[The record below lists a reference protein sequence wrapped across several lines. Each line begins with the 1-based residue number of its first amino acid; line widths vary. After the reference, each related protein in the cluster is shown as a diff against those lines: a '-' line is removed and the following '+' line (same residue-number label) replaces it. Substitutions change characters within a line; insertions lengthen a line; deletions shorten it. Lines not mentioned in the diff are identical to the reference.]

1 MSDIIKLTVT
11 LVIISIAAGLAIA
24 FTNGK
29 TEEKITQQ
37 KMQAEQLALKSVFPN
52 GSEISAIENDTL
64 IKEKYWIS
72 SKGGN
77 ITGYAFK
84 GSGRGFSS
92 DIEFIAGVDP
102 DGKILGLVILSQA
115 ETPGLGTRIEE
126 VVSKKYI
133 WNAFSKEKQEAKT
146 LPWFTEQFRGITV
159 KQDINIDKSG
169 EWHLKSKSEKSNL
182 LTKNSVSALTG
193 ATISTKAVILA
204 VKKVCGENLGRIYKN
219 AEKDAAKLEA
229 ANNIEIVEETEA
241 DSSAL
246 TDEVKND

>member
-29 TEEKITQQ
+29 TEEKIIQQ

-64 IKEKYWIS
+64 IKEKYWTS
-72 SKGGN
+72 SKSGN
-77 ITGYAFK
+77 INGYAFK

-102 DGKILGLVILSQA
+102 EGKILGLVILSQA

-126 VVSKKYI
+126 VVSKKFI
-133 WNAFSKEKQEAKT
+133 WTAFSKSENEVKA

-159 KQDINIDKSG
+159 RQDIGIDKTG
-169 EWHLKSKSEKSNL
+169 EWHLKSDNEKSDL
-182 LTKNSVSALTG
+182 LTKNNVSALTG

-204 VKKVCGENLGRIYKN
+204 VKKVCGENLGKIYKN
-219 AEKDAAKLEA
+219 AEKDAIKTEST
-229 ANNIEIVEETEA
+229 NIETVEEIKI
-241 DSSAL
+241 DSNAL
-246 TDEVKND
+246 TEEVIND